1 MPSPAPAPRNPF
13 PVHPVLPLTRG
24 ARRPADGGRRLNEA
38 EVIAAARRGEER
50 AFQGLYV
57 SNVDRVFRVIFRMV
71 GEESFASDLTQETF
85 IRAFERLDQFR
96 GEATFSN
103 WLHRIAV
110 SVALRRLKAKRES
123 VGYELVEESEP
134 AMQVTPPEPDLQRRL
149 HVAIDELSEVYRT
162 VFLMHDLE
170 GYTHGEIAEAL
181 GVAVGT
187 SKARLSRARAKLR
200 ELLGNAMREYVQ

>member
-1 MPSPAPAPRNPF
+1 M
-13 PVHPVLPLTRG
+13 
-24 ARRPADGGRRLNEA
+24 NEA
-38 EVIAAARRGEER
+38 ELIAAARGGEER
-50 AFQGLYV
+50 AFKDLYE

-96 GEATFSN
+96 GEAAFSN

-123 VGYELVEESEP
+123 VGYELVEGSEP
-134 AMQVTPPEPDLQRRL
+134 AMQVTPPEPDLRRRL

-162 VFLMHDLE
+162 VFLMHDLK

-200 ELLGNAMREYVQ
+200 ELLGDAMREYVR

>member
-1 MPSPAPAPRNPF
+1 
-13 PVHPVLPLTRG
+13 
-24 ARRPADGGRRLNEA
+24 
-38 EVIAAARRGEER
+38 
-50 AFQGLYV
+50 
-57 SNVDRVFRVIFRMV
+57 MV

-96 GEATFSN
+96 GEAAFSN

-134 AMQVTPPEPDLQRRL
+134 AMQVTPPEPDLRLRL

-200 ELLGNAMREYVQ
+200 ELLGDAMREYVR